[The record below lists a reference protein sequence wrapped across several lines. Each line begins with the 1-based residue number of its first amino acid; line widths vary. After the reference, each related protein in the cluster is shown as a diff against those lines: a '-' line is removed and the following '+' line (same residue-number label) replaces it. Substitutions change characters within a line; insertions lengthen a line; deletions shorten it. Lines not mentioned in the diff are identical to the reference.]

1 MLGWHTGP
9 PNGNLKTMMQSIRAG
24 TQNTGFR
31 LLIFMIILSFAG
43 FGLEQV
49 IFGSSGTSV
58 AEVNGTE
65 ITPQELQVAIEGQKR
80 QLMQIFGDNIDPEML
95 DDDRIRPRALEE
107 MIERTVL
114 LQAATDNAMVA
125 SSRAIGEIVGSIEA
139 FKVDGAFN
147 ADQYKVVLANA
158 GYSPERFRREQA
170 QQIILSQLQQG
181 VLASDF
187 VTNTELAAAA
197 VATAEERD
205 VRYLIVA
212 NELLGASSEVSQESV
227 REVYDRDPS
236 RWTSE
241 ASVVADYI
249 MVSRDDF
256 LAPVDS
262 DALEEQFQSV
272 QEEYTVA
279 EQTLIAHILLIQ
291 GDDETVETYTR
302 RIDDVASRI
311 AAGENFAELADEV
324 SDDVGSAAL
333 GGELGFTDG
342 TVFPEPMEAAISSLD
357 VGEVSAGVE
366 TDAGTH
372 FIRIQ
377 ERVAGETPDYE
388 QLKADLAKSMQ
399 EAEAEQTLLVT
410 VDELRELSFNA
421 ADLQQPADALSL
433 TVVRSAPVSLSMGEG
448 VFAESAVRETLFSEE
463 VYEAGNN
470 SAILELSGNRFVV
483 VRVAEKRPAEI
494 LPFSKVANTI
504 RGDLEANA
512 RVAAE
517 LALLESLRSR
527 RAGGERLEE
536 IATAEDYEWR
546 VELGARRMGSLLPAE
561 VVAVAFAM
569 QEGAEATLESTKL
582 VNGDLAIVELAGVEQ
597 GQLENLSS
605 SEQTAMA
612 EQLTQLQG
620 QLSML
625 EYRTALRDNAEIVT
639 R

>member
-1 MLGWHTGP
+1 
-9 PNGNLKTMMQSIRAG
+9 MMQSIRAG
-24 TQNTGFR
+24 TQNTGFK

-125 SSRAIGEIVGSIEA
+125 SSRAIGDIVGSIEA

-212 NELLGASSEVSQESV
+212 NELLRESAEVSQESV

-249 MVSRDDF
+249 VVSRDDF

-262 DALEEQFQSV
+262 DALEEQFKSV
-272 QEEYTVA
+272 QDEYTVA

-291 GDDETVETYTR
+291 GDDETVETYTQ
-302 RIDDVASRI
+302 RIDDVASRV
-311 AAGENFAELADEV
+311 AAGENFADLAAEV
-324 SDDVGSAAL
+324 SDDIGSAAL

-342 TVFPEPMEAAISSLD
+342 TVFPEPMEEAISTLG
-357 VGEVSAGVE
+357 VGDVSAGVE

-433 TVVRSAPVSLSMGEG
+433 TVAQSAPVSLSIGEG

-494 LPFSKVANTI
+494 LPFSKVANSI
-504 RGDLEANA
+504 RGDLETNA

-527 RAGGERLEE
+527 RADGERLEE

-546 VELGARRMGSLLPAE
+546 VELGARRIGSLLPAE
-561 VVAVAFAM
+561 VVTVAFAM
-569 QEGAEATLESTKL
+569 QEGAGATLESTTL

-605 SEQTAMA
+605 GEQTAMA

>member
-1 MLGWHTGP
+1 ML
-9 PNGNLKTMMQSIRAG
+9 QSIRAG
-24 TQNTGFR
+24 TQNTGFKI
-31 LLIFMIILSFAG
+31 LIFLIIMSFAG

-65 ITPQELQVAIEGQKR
+65 ITPQELQVAIEAQKR
-80 QLMQIFGDNIDPEML
+80 QLMQIFGDNIDPQML
-95 DDDRIRPRALEE
+95 DDDLIRPRALEE

-125 SSRAIGEIVGSIEA
+125 SNRAIGEIVGSIEA
-139 FKVDGAFN
+139 FQIDGAFN

-158 GYSPERFRREQA
+158 GYSPERFRREQV

-181 VLASDF
+181 VVASDF

-205 VRYLIVA
+205 VRYLIVTRDV
-212 NELLGASSEVSQESV
+212 LRASAEVSQEAV
-227 REVYDRDPS
+227 RQVYDRDPS

-241 ASVVADYI
+241 TTVIADYI
-249 MVSRDDF
+249 MLSRDDF
-256 LAPVDS
+256 LAPVDPEL
-262 DALEEQFQSV
+262 LEEQFASV
-272 QEEYTVA
+272 QEEYSVA

-291 GDDETVETYTR
+291 GDEEPVEAYTR

-311 AAGENFAELADEV
+311 AAGESFAELAGDV
-324 SDDVGSAAL
+324 SDDVGSAPL

-342 TVFPEPMEAAISSLD
+342 TVFPEPMEDAISALG
-357 VGEVSAGVE
+357 VGEVSSAVE

-377 ERVAGETPDYE
+377 ERIAGEAPDFE
-388 QLKADLAKSMQ
+388 QLKSEIAKSIQ

-410 VDELRELSFNA
+410 VDELRDLSFNA
-421 ADLQQPADALSL
+421 ADLRQPAEALSL
-433 TVVRSAPVSLSMGEG
+433 SVAQSLPVSLSAGEG
-448 VFAESAVRETLFSEE
+448 VFAERSVREALFSEE
-463 VYEAGNN
+463 VLDAGNN

-483 VRVAEKRPAEI
+483 VRVAEKRPAEV
-494 LPFSKVANTI
+494 LPFSKVAREI
-504 RGDLEANA
+504 RSDLEASA
-512 RVAAE
+512 ELAAE

-527 RAGGERLEE
+527 RAEGERLEE
-536 IATAEDYEWR
+536 IATAEGYEWR
-546 VELGARRMGSLLPAE
+546 VELGARRIGSLLPAE
-561 VVAVAFAM
+561 VTTLAFSM
-569 QEGAEATLESTKL
+569 KQDGEAALESTSL
-582 VNGDLAIVELAGVEQ
+582 VNGDLAIIELASVEP
-597 GQLENLSS
+597 GQLDNLSRG
-605 SEQTAMA
+605 EMEAMSA
-612 EQLTQLQG
+612 QLTQLQG

-625 EYRTALRDNAEIVT
+625 EYRTALRNNAEVVT

>member
-1 MLGWHTGP
+1 
-9 PNGNLKTMMQSIRAG
+9 MMQSIRAG
-24 TQNTGFR
+24 TQNTGFK

-125 SSRAIGEIVGSIEA
+125 SSRAIGDIVGSIEA

-212 NELLGASSEVSQESV
+212 NELLRESAEVSQESV

-249 MVSRDDF
+249 VVSRDDF

-262 DALEEQFQSV
+262 DALEEQFKSV
-272 QEEYTVA
+272 RDEYTVA

-291 GDDETVETYTR
+291 GDDETVETYTQ
-302 RIDDVASRI
+302 RIDDVASRV
-311 AAGENFAELADEV
+311 AAGENFAELAAEV
-324 SDDVGSAAL
+324 SDDIGSAAL

-342 TVFPEPMEAAISSLD
+342 TVFPEPMEEAISTLG
-357 VGEVSAGVE
+357 VGDVSAGVE

-433 TVVRSAPVSLSMGEG
+433 TVAQSAPVSLSIGEG

-494 LPFSKVANTI
+494 LPFSKVANSI
-504 RGDLEANA
+504 RGDLETNA

-527 RAGGERLEE
+527 RADGERLEE

-546 VELGARRMGSLLPAE
+546 VELGARRIGSLLPAE
-561 VVAVAFAM
+561 VVTVAFAM
-569 QEGAEATLESTKL
+569 QEGAGATLESTTL
-582 VNGDLAIVELAGVEQ
+582 VNGDLAIVELAGIEQ

-605 SEQTAMA
+605 GEQTAMA

>member
-1 MLGWHTGP
+1 
-9 PNGNLKTMMQSIRAG
+9 MMQSIRAG
-24 TQNTGFR
+24 TQNTGFK

-65 ITPQELQVAIEGQKR
+65 ITPQELQVAIEGQNR

-125 SSRAIGEIVGSIEA
+125 SSRAIGDIVGSIEA

-212 NELLGASSEVSQESV
+212 NELLRESAEVSQESV

-249 MVSRDDF
+249 VVSRDDF

-262 DALEEQFQSV
+262 DALEEQFKSV
-272 QEEYTVA
+272 HDEYTVA

-291 GDDETVETYTR
+291 GDDETVETYTQ
-302 RIDDVASRI
+302 RIDDVASRV
-311 AAGENFAELADEV
+311 AAGENFAELAAEV
-324 SDDVGSAAL
+324 SDDIGSAAL

-342 TVFPEPMEAAISSLD
+342 TVFPESMEEAISTLG
-357 VGEVSAGVE
+357 VGDVSAGVE

-433 TVVRSAPVSLSMGEG
+433 TVAQSAPVSLSIGEG

-494 LPFSKVANTI
+494 LPFSKVANSI
-504 RGDLEANA
+504 RGDLETNA

-527 RAGGERLEE
+527 RADGERLEE

-546 VELGARRMGSLLPAE
+546 VELGARRIGSLLPAE
-561 VVAVAFAM
+561 VVTVAFAM
-569 QEGAEATLESTKL
+569 QEGAGATLESTAL
-582 VNGDLAIVELAGVEQ
+582 VNGDLAIVELAGIEQ

-605 SEQTAMA
+605 GEQTAMA

>member
-1 MLGWHTGP
+1 
-9 PNGNLKTMMQSIRAG
+9 MMQSIRAG
-24 TQNTGFR
+24 TQNTGFK

-125 SSRAIGEIVGSIEA
+125 SSRAIGDIVGSIEA

-212 NELLGASSEVSQESV
+212 NELLRESAEVSQESV

-249 MVSRDDF
+249 VVSRDDF

-262 DALEEQFQSV
+262 DALEEQFKSV
-272 QEEYTVA
+272 QDEYTVA

-291 GDDETVETYTR
+291 GDDETVETYTQ
-302 RIDDVASRI
+302 RIDDVASRV
-311 AAGENFAELADEV
+311 AAGENFAELAAEV
-324 SDDVGSAAL
+324 SDDIGSAAL

-342 TVFPEPMEAAISSLD
+342 TVFPEPMEEAISTLG
-357 VGEVSAGVE
+357 VGDVSAGVE

-433 TVVRSAPVSLSMGEG
+433 TVAQSAPVSLSIGEG

-494 LPFSKVANTI
+494 LPFSKVANSI
-504 RGDLEANA
+504 RGDLETNA

-527 RAGGERLEE
+527 RADGERLEE

-546 VELGARRMGSLLPAE
+546 VELGARRIGSLLPAE
-561 VVAVAFAM
+561 VVTVAFAM
-569 QEGAEATLESTKL
+569 QEGAGATLESTTL
-582 VNGDLAIVELAGVEQ
+582 VNGDLAIVELAGIEQ

-605 SEQTAMA
+605 GEQTAMA

>member
-1 MLGWHTGP
+1 
-9 PNGNLKTMMQSIRAG
+9 MMQSIRAG
-24 TQNTGFR
+24 TQNTGFK

-125 SSRAIGEIVGSIEA
+125 SSRAIGDIVGSIEA

-212 NELLGASSEVSQESV
+212 NELLRESAEVSQESV

-249 MVSRDDF
+249 VVSRDDF

-262 DALEEQFQSV
+262 DALEEQFKSV
-272 QEEYTVA
+272 QDEYTVA

-291 GDDETVETYTR
+291 GDDETVETYTQ
-302 RIDDVASRI
+302 RIDDVASRV
-311 AAGENFAELADEV
+311 AAGENFAELAAEV
-324 SDDVGSAAL
+324 SDDIGSAAL

-342 TVFPEPMEAAISSLD
+342 TVFPEPMEEAISTLG
-357 VGEVSAGVE
+357 VGDVSAGVE

-433 TVVRSAPVSLSMGEG
+433 TVAQSAPVSLSIGEG

-494 LPFSKVANTI
+494 LPFSKVANGI
-504 RGDLEANA
+504 RGDLETNA

-527 RAGGERLEE
+527 RADGERLEE

-546 VELGARRMGSLLPAE
+546 VELGARRIGSLLPAE
-561 VVAVAFAM
+561 VVTVAFAM
-569 QEGAEATLESTKL
+569 QEGAQATLESTTL
-582 VNGDLAIVELAGVEQ
+582 VNGDLAIVELAGIEQ

-605 SEQTAMA
+605 GEQTAMA

>member
-1 MLGWHTGP
+1 
-9 PNGNLKTMMQSIRAG
+9 MMQSIRAG
-24 TQNTGFR
+24 TQNTGFK

-125 SSRAIGEIVGSIEA
+125 SSRAIGDIVGSIEA

-212 NELLGASSEVSQESV
+212 NELLRESAEVSQESV

-249 MVSRDDF
+249 VVSRDDF

-272 QEEYTVA
+272 QDEYTVA

-291 GDDETVETYTR
+291 GDDETVETYTQ
-302 RIDDVASRI
+302 RIDDVASRV
-311 AAGENFAELADEV
+311 AAGENFAELAAEV
-324 SDDVGSAAL
+324 SDDIGSAAL

-342 TVFPEPMEAAISSLD
+342 TVFPEPMEEAISTLG
-357 VGEVSAGVE
+357 VGDVSAGVE

-433 TVVRSAPVSLSMGEG
+433 TVAQSAPVSLSIGEG

-470 SAILELSGNRFVV
+470 SAVLELSGNRFVV

-494 LPFSKVANTI
+494 LPFSKVANSI
-504 RGDLEANA
+504 RGDLETNA

-527 RAGGERLEE
+527 RADGERLEE
-536 IATAEDYEWR
+536 IAAAEDYEWR
-546 VELGARRMGSLLPAE
+546 VELGARRIGSLLPAE
-561 VVAVAFAM
+561 VVTVAFAM
-569 QEGAEATLESTKL
+569 QEGAGATLESTTL
-582 VNGDLAIVELAGVEQ
+582 VNGDLAIVELAGIEQ

-605 SEQTAMA
+605 GEQTAMA

>member
-1 MLGWHTGP
+1 
-9 PNGNLKTMMQSIRAG
+9 MMQSIRAG
-24 TQNTGFR
+24 TQNTGFK

-125 SSRAIGEIVGSIEA
+125 SSRAIGDIVGSIEA

-212 NELLGASSEVSQESV
+212 NELLRESAEVSQESV

-249 MVSRDDF
+249 VVSRDDF

-262 DALEEQFQSV
+262 DALEEQFKSV
-272 QEEYTVA
+272 HDEYTVA

-291 GDDETVETYTR
+291 GDDETVETYTQ
-302 RIDDVASRI
+302 RIDDVASRV
-311 AAGENFAELADEV
+311 AAGENFAELAAEV
-324 SDDVGSAAL
+324 SDDIGSAAL

-342 TVFPEPMEAAISSLD
+342 TVFPESMEEAISTLG
-357 VGEVSAGVE
+357 VGDVSAGVE

-433 TVVRSAPVSLSMGEG
+433 TVAQSAPVSLSIGEG

-494 LPFSKVANTI
+494 LPFSKVANSI
-504 RGDLEANA
+504 RGDLETNA

-527 RAGGERLEE
+527 RADGERLEE

-546 VELGARRMGSLLPAE
+546 VELGARRIGSLLPAE
-561 VVAVAFAM
+561 VVTVAFAM
-569 QEGAEATLESTKL
+569 QEGAGATLESTAL
-582 VNGDLAIVELAGVEQ
+582 VNGDLAIVELAGIEQ

-605 SEQTAMA
+605 GEQTAMA

>member
-1 MLGWHTGP
+1 
-9 PNGNLKTMMQSIRAG
+9 MMQSIRAG
-24 TQNTGFR
+24 TQNTGFK

-125 SSRAIGEIVGSIEA
+125 SSRAIGDIVGSIEA

-212 NELLGASSEVSQESV
+212 NELLRESAEVSQESV

-249 MVSRDDF
+249 VVSRDDF

-262 DALEEQFQSV
+262 DALEEQFKSV
-272 QEEYTVA
+272 QDEYTVA

-291 GDDETVETYTR
+291 GDDETVETYTQ
-302 RIDDVASRI
+302 RIDDVASRV
-311 AAGENFAELADEV
+311 AAGENFADLAAEV
-324 SDDVGSAAL
+324 SDDIGSAAL

-342 TVFPEPMEAAISSLD
+342 TVFPEPMEEAISTLG
-357 VGEVSAGVE
+357 VGDVSAGVE

-433 TVVRSAPVSLSMGEG
+433 TVAQSAPVSLSIGEG

-494 LPFSKVANTI
+494 LPFSKVANSI
-504 RGDLEANA
+504 RGDLETNA

-527 RAGGERLEE
+527 RADGERLEE

-546 VELGARRMGSLLPAE
+546 VELGARRIGSLLPAE
-561 VVAVAFAM
+561 VVTVAFAM
-569 QEGAEATLESTKL
+569 QEGAGATLESTTL
-582 VNGDLAIVELAGVEQ
+582 VNGDLAIVELAGIEQ

-605 SEQTAMA
+605 GEQTAMA

>member
-1 MLGWHTGP
+1 
-9 PNGNLKTMMQSIRAG
+9 MMQSIRAG

-311 AAGENFAELADEV
+311 AAGENFAELAAEV

-342 TVFPEPMEAAISSLD
+342 TVFPEPMEVAISSLD

-494 LPFSKVANTI
+494 LPFTKVANTI

>member
-1 MLGWHTGP
+1 
-9 PNGNLKTMMQSIRAG
+9 MMQSIRAG
-24 TQNTGFR
+24 TQNTGFK

-125 SSRAIGEIVGSIEA
+125 SSRAIGDIVGSIEA

-212 NELLGASSEVSQESV
+212 NELLRESAEVSQESV

-249 MVSRDDF
+249 VVSRDDF

-262 DALEEQFQSV
+262 DALEEQFKSV
-272 QEEYTVA
+272 QDEYTVA

-291 GDDETVETYTR
+291 GDDETVETYTQ
-302 RIDDVASRI
+302 RIDDVASRV
-311 AAGENFAELADEV
+311 AAGENFAELAAEV
-324 SDDVGSAAL
+324 SDDIGSAAL

-342 TVFPEPMEAAISSLD
+342 TVFPEPMEEAISTLG
-357 VGEVSAGVE
+357 VGDVSAGVE

-433 TVVRSAPVSLSMGEG
+433 TVAQSAPVSLSIGEG

-494 LPFSKVANTI
+494 LPFSKVANSI
-504 RGDLEANA
+504 RGDLETNA

-527 RAGGERLEE
+527 RADGERLEE

-546 VELGARRMGSLLPAE
+546 VELGARRIGSLLPAE
-561 VVAVAFAM
+561 VVTVAFAM
-569 QEGAEATLESTKL
+569 QEGAGATLESTTL

-605 SEQTAMA
+605 GEQTAMA

>member
-1 MLGWHTGP
+1 
-9 PNGNLKTMMQSIRAG
+9 MMQSIRAG

-582 VNGDLAIVELAGVEQ
+582 VNGDLAIVELAAVEQ

>member
-1 MLGWHTGP
+1 
-9 PNGNLKTMMQSIRAG
+9 MMQSIRAG
-24 TQNTGFR
+24 TQNTGFK

-125 SSRAIGEIVGSIEA
+125 SSRAIGDIVGSIEA

-212 NELLGASSEVSQESV
+212 NELLRESAEVSQESV

-249 MVSRDDF
+249 VVSRDDF

-272 QEEYTVA
+272 QDEYTVA

-291 GDDETVETYTR
+291 GDDETVETYTQ
-302 RIDDVASRI
+302 RIDDVASRV
-311 AAGENFAELADEV
+311 AAGENFAELAAEV
-324 SDDVGSAAL
+324 SDDIGSAAL

-342 TVFPEPMEAAISSLD
+342 TVFPEPMEEAISTLG
-357 VGEVSAGVE
+357 VGDVSAGVE

-433 TVVRSAPVSLSMGEG
+433 TVAQSAPVSLSIGEG

-494 LPFSKVANTI
+494 LPFSKVANSI
-504 RGDLEANA
+504 RGDLETNA

-527 RAGGERLEE
+527 RADGERLEE

-546 VELGARRMGSLLPAE
+546 VELGARRIGSLLPAE
-561 VVAVAFAM
+561 VVTVAFAM
-569 QEGAEATLESTKL
+569 QEGAGATLESTTL
-582 VNGDLAIVELAGVEQ
+582 VNGDLAIVELAGIEQ

-605 SEQTAMA
+605 GEQTAMA

>member
-1 MLGWHTGP
+1 
-9 PNGNLKTMMQSIRAG
+9 MMQSIRAG
-24 TQNTGFR
+24 TQNTGFK

-125 SSRAIGEIVGSIEA
+125 SSRAIGDIVGSIEA

-212 NELLGASSEVSQESV
+212 NELLRESAEVSQESV

-249 MVSRDDF
+249 VVSRDDF

-272 QEEYTVA
+272 QDEYTVA

-291 GDDETVETYTR
+291 GDDETVETYTQ
-302 RIDDVASRI
+302 RIDDVASRV
-311 AAGENFAELADEV
+311 AAGENFAELAAEV
-324 SDDVGSAAL
+324 SDDIGSAAL

-342 TVFPEPMEAAISSLD
+342 TVFPQPMEEAISTLG
-357 VGEVSAGVE
+357 VGDVSAGVE

-433 TVVRSAPVSLSMGEG
+433 TVAQSAPVSLSIGEG

-494 LPFSKVANTI
+494 LPFSKVANSI
-504 RGDLEANA
+504 RGDLETNA

-527 RAGGERLEE
+527 RADGERLEE
-536 IATAEDYEWR
+536 IATAGDYEWR
-546 VELGARRMGSLLPAE
+546 VELGARRIGSLLPAE
-561 VVAVAFAM
+561 VVTVAFAM
-569 QEGAEATLESTKL
+569 QEGAGATLESTTL

-605 SEQTAMA
+605 GEQTAMA
-612 EQLTQLQG
+612 EQLAQLQG
-620 QLSML
+620 RLSML

>member
-1 MLGWHTGP
+1 
-9 PNGNLKTMMQSIRAG
+9 MMQSIRAG
-24 TQNTGFR
+24 TKNTGFR
-31 LLIFMIILSFAG
+31 VMIFLIILSFAG

-49 IFGSSGTSV
+49 IFGNSGTSV

-65 ITPQELQVAIEGQKR
+65 ITPQELQVAIEAQKR

-95 DDDRIRPRALEE
+95 DDDRIRPRALDE
-107 MIERTVL
+107 MIERTIL
-114 LQAATDNAMVA
+114 LQAATENAMVA

-139 FKVDGAFN
+139 FKVDGAFS

-158 GYSPERFRREQA
+158 GYSAERFRREQA

-187 VTNTELAAAA
+187 VTKTELVAAAE
-197 VATAEERD
+197 ATAEERD
-205 VRYLIVA
+205 VRYLIVPSD
-212 NELLGASSEVSQESV
+212 ELRSSAEVSEDAVQQ
-227 REVYDRDPS
+227 VYDRDPS
-236 RWTSE
+236 VWTSE
-241 ASVVADYI
+241 ETVVADYI
-249 MVSRDDF
+249 VISREDF
-256 LAPVDS
+256 LSPVDPA
-262 DALEEQFQSV
+262 ALEEQFESV
-272 QEEYTVA
+272 REEYTVA

-291 GDDETVETYTR
+291 GDDETVESYTR
-302 RIDDVASRI
+302 RIDDTASRI
-311 AAGENFAELADEV
+311 AAGEDFADLAAEL
-324 SDDVGSAAL
+324 SDDVGSATL

-342 TVFPEPMEAAISSLD
+342 TVFPEAMEMAVSELG

-377 ERVAGETPDYE
+377 ERVAGETPDYGR
-388 QLKADLAKSMQ
+388 LKDELAKSMQ

-410 VDELRELSFNA
+410 VDELRDLSFNA

-433 TVVRSAPVSLSMGEG
+433 SVAQSLPVSLSSGDG
-448 VFAESAVRETLFSEE
+448 VFAERSVRETLFSKE

-494 LPFSKVANTI
+494 LPFSKVARTI
-504 RGDLEANA
+504 RGNLESSAE
-512 RVAAE
+512 VAAK

-527 RAGGERLEE
+527 RDAGERLEE
-536 IATAEDYEWR
+536 IAKTEDYEWR
-546 VELGARRMGSLLPAE
+546 VELGARRIGSLLPAE
-561 VVAVAFAM
+561 VVTLAFSM
-569 QEGAEATLESTKL
+569 KQGVGASLDSTNL
-582 VNGDLAIVELAGVEQ
+582 VNGDLAIVELASVEP
-597 GQLENLSS
+597 GRLDNLSS
-605 SEQTAMA
+605 GEQDVMST
-612 EQLTQLQG
+612 QLAQLQG

-625 EYRTALRDNAEIVT
+625 EYRTALRSNANIVT

>member
-1 MLGWHTGP
+1 ML
-9 PNGNLKTMMQSIRAG
+9 QSIRAG
-24 TQNTGFR
+24 TQNTGFKI
-31 LLIFMIILSFAG
+31 LIFLIIMSFAG

-65 ITPQELQVAIEGQKR
+65 ITPQELQVAIEAQKR
-80 QLMQIFGDNIDPEML
+80 QLMQIFGDNIDPQML
-95 DDDRIRPRALEE
+95 DDDLIRPRALEE

-125 SSRAIGEIVGSIEA
+125 SNRAIGEIVGSIEA
-139 FKVDGAFN
+139 FQIDGAFN

-158 GYSPERFRREQA
+158 GYSPERFRREQV

-181 VLASDF
+181 VVASDF

-205 VRYLIVA
+205 VRYLIVTRDV
-212 NELLGASSEVSQESV
+212 LRASAEVSQEAV
-227 REVYDRDPS
+227 RQVYDRDPS

-241 ASVVADYI
+241 ATVIADYI
-249 MVSRDDF
+249 MLSRDDF
-256 LAPVDS
+256 LAPVDPEL
-262 DALEEQFQSV
+262 LEEQFASV
-272 QEEYTVA
+272 QEEYSVA

-291 GDDETVETYTR
+291 GDEEPVEAYTR

-311 AAGENFAELADEV
+311 AAGESFAELAGDV
-324 SDDVGSAAL
+324 SDDVGSAPL

-342 TVFPEPMEAAISSLD
+342 TVFPEPMEDAISALG
-357 VGEVSAGVE
+357 VGEVSSAVE

-377 ERVAGETPDYE
+377 ERIAGEAPDFE
-388 QLKADLAKSMQ
+388 QLKSEIAKSIQ

-410 VDELRELSFNA
+410 VDELRDLSFNA
-421 ADLQQPADALSL
+421 ADLRQPAEALSL
-433 TVVRSAPVSLSMGEG
+433 SVAQSLPVSLSAGEG
-448 VFAESAVRETLFSEE
+448 VFAERSVREELFSEE
-463 VYEAGNN
+463 VLDAGNN

-483 VRVAEKRPAEI
+483 VRVAEKRPAEV
-494 LPFSKVANTI
+494 LPFSKVAREI
-504 RGDLEANA
+504 RSDLEASA
-512 RVAAE
+512 ELAAE

-527 RAGGERLEE
+527 RAEGERLEE
-536 IATAEDYEWR
+536 IATAEGYEWR
-546 VELGARRMGSLLPAE
+546 VELGARRIGSLLPAE
-561 VVAVAFAM
+561 VTTLAFSM
-569 QEGAEATLESTKL
+569 KQDGEAGLESTSL
-582 VNGDLAIVELAGVEQ
+582 VNGDLAIIELASVEP
-597 GQLENLSS
+597 GQLDNLSRG
-605 SEQTAMA
+605 EMEAMSA
-612 EQLTQLQG
+612 QLTQLQG

-625 EYRTALRDNAEIVT
+625 EYRTALRNNAEIVT

>member
-1 MLGWHTGP
+1 
-9 PNGNLKTMMQSIRAG
+9 MMQSIRAG
-24 TQNTGFR
+24 TQNTGFK

-125 SSRAIGEIVGSIEA
+125 SSRAIGDIVGSIEA

-212 NELLGASSEVSQESV
+212 NELLRESAEVSQESV

-249 MVSRDDF
+249 VVSRDDF

-272 QEEYTVA
+272 RDEYTVA

-291 GDDETVETYTR
+291 GDDETVETYTQ
-302 RIDDVASRI
+302 RIDDVASRV
-311 AAGENFAELADEV
+311 AAGENFAELAAEV
-324 SDDVGSAAL
+324 SDDIGSAAL

-342 TVFPEPMEAAISSLD
+342 TVFPEPMEEAISTLG
-357 VGEVSAGVE
+357 VGDVSAGVE

-433 TVVRSAPVSLSMGEG
+433 TVAQSAPVSLSIGEG

-494 LPFSKVANTI
+494 LPFSKVANSI
-504 RGDLEANA
+504 RGDLETNA

-527 RAGGERLEE
+527 RADGERLEE

-546 VELGARRMGSLLPAE
+546 VELGARRIGSLLPAE
-561 VVAVAFAM
+561 VVTVAFAM
-569 QEGAEATLESTKL
+569 QEGAGATLESTTL
-582 VNGDLAIVELAGVEQ
+582 VNGDLAIVELAGIEQ

-605 SEQTAMA
+605 GEQTAMA

>member
-1 MLGWHTGP
+1 
-9 PNGNLKTMMQSIRAG
+9 MMQSIRAG
-24 TQNTGFR
+24 TQNTGFK

-125 SSRAIGEIVGSIEA
+125 SSRAIGDIVGSIEA

-212 NELLGASSEVSQESV
+212 NELLRASAEVSQESV

-249 MVSRDDF
+249 VVSRDDF

-272 QEEYTVA
+272 QDEYTVA

-291 GDDETVETYTR
+291 GDDETVETYTQ
-302 RIDDVASRI
+302 RIDDVASRV
-311 AAGENFAELADEV
+311 AAGENFAELAAEV
-324 SDDVGSAAL
+324 SDDIGSAAL

-342 TVFPEPMEAAISSLD
+342 TVFPEPMEEAISTLG
-357 VGEVSAGVE
+357 VGDVSAGVE

-433 TVVRSAPVSLSMGEG
+433 TVAQSAPVSLSIGEG

-494 LPFSKVANTI
+494 LPFSKVANSI
-504 RGDLEANA
+504 RGDLETNA

-527 RAGGERLEE
+527 RADGERLEE

-546 VELGARRMGSLLPAE
+546 VELGARRIGSLLPTE
-561 VVAVAFAM
+561 VVTVAFAM
-569 QEGAEATLESTKL
+569 QEGAGATLESTTL

-605 SEQTAMA
+605 GEQTAMA

>member
-1 MLGWHTGP
+1 MH
-9 PNGNLKTMMQSIRAG
+9 
-24 TQNTGFR
+24 
-31 LLIFMIILSFAG
+31 IF
-43 FGLEQV
+43 E
-49 IFGSSGTSV
+49 
-58 AEVNGTE
+58 
-65 ITPQELQVAIEGQKR
+65 
-80 QLMQIFGDNIDPEML
+80 DNIDPEML

-125 SSRAIGEIVGSIEA
+125 SSRAIGDIVGSIEA

-212 NELLGASSEVSQESV
+212 NELLRESAEVSQESV

-249 MVSRDDF
+249 VVSRDDF

-272 QEEYTVA
+272 QDEYTVA

-291 GDDETVETYTR
+291 GDDETVENYTR
-302 RIDDVASRI
+302 RIDDVASRV
-311 AAGENFAELADEV
+311 AAGENFAELAAEV
-324 SDDVGSAAL
+324 SDDIGSAAL

-342 TVFPEPMEAAISSLD
+342 TVFPEPMEEAISTLG
-357 VGEVSAGVE
+357 VGDVSAGVE

-433 TVVRSAPVSLSMGEG
+433 TVAQSAPVSLSIGEG

-494 LPFSKVANTI
+494 LPFSKVANSI
-504 RGDLEANA
+504 RGDLETNA

-527 RAGGERLEE
+527 RADGERLEE

-546 VELGARRMGSLLPAE
+546 VELGARRIGSLLPAE
-561 VVAVAFAM
+561 VVTVAFAM
-569 QEGAEATLESTKL
+569 QEGAGATLESTTL

-605 SEQTAMA
+605 GEQTAMA